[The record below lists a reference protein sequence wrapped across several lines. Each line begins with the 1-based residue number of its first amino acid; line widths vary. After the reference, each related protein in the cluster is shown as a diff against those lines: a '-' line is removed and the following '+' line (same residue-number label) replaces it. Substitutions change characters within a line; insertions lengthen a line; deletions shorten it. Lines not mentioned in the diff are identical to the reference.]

1 MFKRFFLIIFFSILS
16 INSIKADD
24 KISYVDMDYILMN
37 TVAGKSL
44 LENFKK
50 QEKLKIDKFKISD
63 EDFKNKE
70 KKILAKKNLVTNE
83 EINKELRSLQVEFQN
98 YRKNKI
104 KEIDELKA
112 KRNKNILNFIK
123 LINPI
128 IEKYMSDNSIYMVI
142 DKKNVF
148 IASKDYD
155 ITSNLIELIDNQIK
169 NIEIIK

>member
-1 MFKRFFLIIFFSILS
+1 MFKKFIFIIFFSFLS
-16 INSIKADD
+16 VSELKAND
-24 KISYVDMDYILMN
+24 KISYVDMDYIITN
-37 TVAGKSL
+37 TIVGKSL

-50 QEKLKIDKFKISD
+50 EEKLKVKKFKTTD

-112 KRNKNILNFIK
+112 KRNRNILNFIK

-128 IEKYMSDNSIYMVI
+128 IEKYMSDNSISI
-142 DKKNVF
+142 LLDKKNIF
-148 IASKDYD
+148 IASKNYD
-155 ITSNLIELIDNQIK
+155 ITKNLITLIDKDIK
-169 NIEIIK
+169 SIDIE

>member
-1 MFKRFFLIIFFSILS
+1 MFKNFLFIIFFSFLS
-16 INSIKADD
+16 ISELKAND
-24 KISYVDMDYILMN
+24 KISYVDMDYIITN
-37 TVAGKSL
+37 TIVGKSL

-50 QEKLKIDKFKISD
+50 EEKLKVEKFKTSD

-70 KKILAKKNLVTNE
+70 KKILAKKNLITNE

-112 KRNKNILNFIK
+112 KRNRNILNFIK

-128 IEKYMSDNSIYMVI
+128 IEKYMTDNSIVI
-142 DKKNVF
+142 LLDKKNIF
-148 IASKDYD
+148 IASKNYD
-155 ITSNLIELIDNQIK
+155 ITDNLITLIDKDIK
-169 NIEIIK
+169 SIDIE

>member
-1 MFKRFFLIIFFSILS
+1 MFKKFIFVIFFSFLS
-16 INSIKADD
+16 VSELKAND
-24 KISYVDMDYILMN
+24 KISYVDMDYIITN
-37 TVAGKSL
+37 TIAGKSL

-50 QEKLKIDKFKISD
+50 EEKLKVEKFKTTD

-112 KRNKNILNFIK
+112 KRNRNILSFIK

-128 IEKYMSDNSIYMVI
+128 IERYMSDNSIAI
-142 DKKNVF
+142 LFDKKNIF
-148 IASKDYD
+148 IASKNYD
-155 ITSNLIELIDNQIK
+155 ITKNLISLIDKDIK
-169 NIEIIK
+169 SIDIE

>member
-1 MFKRFFLIIFFSILS
+1 MFKNFLFVIFFSFLS
-16 INSIKADD
+16 ISELKAND
-24 KISYVDMDYILMN
+24 KISYVDIDYIITN
-37 TVAGKSL
+37 TIVGKSL

-50 QEKLKIDKFKISD
+50 EEKLKVEKFKTSD

-112 KRNKNILNFIK
+112 KRNRNILNFIK

-128 IEKYMSDNSIYMVI
+128 IEKYMTDNSIGI
-142 DKKNVF
+142 LLDKKNIF
-148 IASKDYD
+148 IASKNYD
-155 ITSNLIELIDNQIK
+155 ITQNLITLIDK
-169 NIEIIK
+169 NIKSIDIE

>member
-1 MFKRFFLIIFFSILS
+1 MSLS
-16 INSIKADD
+16 ELKAND
-24 KISYVDMDYILMN
+24 KISYLDLDYIITN
-37 TVAGKSL
+37 TIVGKSL

-50 QEKLKIDKFKISD
+50 EEKLKIEKFKTSD
-63 EDFKNKE
+63 EGFKNKE

-112 KRNKNILNFIK
+112 KRNRNILNFIK

-128 IEKYMSDNSIYMVI
+128 IEKYMSDNSISI
-142 DKKNVF
+142 LLDKKNIF
-148 IASKDYD
+148 IASKNYD
-155 ITSNLIELIDNQIK
+155 ITKNLITLIDKDIK
-169 NIEIIK
+169 SIDIE

>member
-1 MFKRFFLIIFFSILS
+1 MSVSEL
-16 INSIKADD
+16 KAND
-24 KISYVDMDYILMN
+24 KISYVDMDYIITN
-37 TVAGKSL
+37 TIVGKSL

-50 QEKLKIDKFKISD
+50 EEKLKVKKFKTND
-63 EDFKNKE
+63 EDFKNRE

-112 KRNKNILNFIK
+112 KRNRNILNFIK

-128 IEKYMSDNSIYMVI
+128 IEKYMSDNSIAI
-142 DKKNVF
+142 LLDKKNIF
-148 IASKDYD
+148 IASKNYD
-155 ITSNLIELIDNQIK
+155 ITKNLITLIDKDIK
-169 NIEIIK
+169 SIDIE

>member
-1 MFKRFFLIIFFSILS
+1 MFKKFFFIIFFSILS
-16 INSIKADD
+16 INSIIADD
-24 KISYVDMDYILMN
+24 KISYVDMDYILTN
-37 TVAGKSL
+37 TIAGKSL

-50 QEKLKIDKFKISD
+50 EEKLKIDRFKISD

-104 KEIDELKA
+104 KEIEELKA
-112 KRNKNILNFIK
+112 KRNRNILNFIK

-128 IEKYMSDNSIYMVI
+128 IEKYMSDNSIAI
-142 DKKNVF
+142 LLDKKNIF
-148 IASKDYD
+148 IASKNYD
-155 ITSNLIELIDNQIK
+155 ITKNLITLIDKDIK
-169 NIEIIK
+169 SIDIE

>member
-1 MFKRFFLIIFFSILS
+1 MFKKFLFIIFFSFLS
-16 INSIKADD
+16 VSELKAND
-24 KISYVDMDYILMN
+24 KISYLDLDYIITN
-37 TVAGKSL
+37 TIVGKSL

-50 QEKLKIDKFKISD
+50 EEKLKIEKFKTSD
-63 EDFKNKE
+63 EGFKNKE

-112 KRNKNILNFIK
+112 KRNRNILNFIK

-128 IEKYMSDNSIYMVI
+128 IKKYMSDNSIAI
-142 DKKNVF
+142 LLDKKNIF
-148 IASKDYD
+148 IASKNYD
-155 ITSNLIELIDNQIK
+155 ITKNLITLIDKDIK
-169 NIEIIK
+169 RIDIE

>member
-1 MFKRFFLIIFFSILS
+1 MFKKLFFIIFFSIMS
-16 INSIKADD
+16 VNSIIADD
-24 KISYVDMDYILMN
+24 KISYVDMDYILTN
-37 TVAGKSL
+37 TIAGKSL

-50 QEKLKIDKFKISD
+50 EEKLKIDKFKISD

-104 KEIDELKA
+104 KEIDKLKA
-112 KRNKNILNFIK
+112 KRNRNILKFIK

-128 IEKYMSDNSIYMVI
+128 IEKYMSDNSISI
-142 DKKNVF
+142 LLDKKNIF
-148 IASKDYD
+148 IASKNYD
-155 ITSNLIELIDNQIK
+155 ITKNLITLIDKDIK
-169 NIEIIK
+169 SMDIE

>member
-1 MFKRFFLIIFFSILS
+1 MFKRFILVIFFSVLS
-16 INSIKADD
+16 INSIKAND
-24 KISYVDMDYILMN
+24 KISYVNMDYLISN
-37 TVAGKSL
+37 TIAGKSL
-44 LENFKK
+44 LENLKK
-50 QEKLKIDKFKISD
+50 EEKIKVDKFKISD
-63 EDFKNKE
+63 EDYKNKE

-112 KRNKNILNFIK
+112 KRNRNIVNFLN

-128 IEKYMSDNSIYMVI
+128 IEKYMIENSIYMLM

-148 IASKDYD
+148 IASKEYD
-155 ITSNLIELIDNQIK
+155 ITNNLIELIDNQIK
-169 NIEIIK
+169 TIEIK

>member
-1 MFKRFFLIIFFSILS
+1 M
-16 INSIKADD
+16 ADD
-24 KISYVDMDYILMN
+24 KISYVDMDYILTN
-37 TVAGKSL
+37 TIAGKSL

-50 QEKLKIDKFKISD
+50 EEKLKIDKFKISD

-112 KRNKNILNFIK
+112 KRNRNILNFP
-123 LINPI
+123 LRNI
-128 IEKYMSDNSIYMVI
+128 IMQI
-142 DKKNVF
+142 
-148 IASKDYD
+148 SK
-155 ITSNLIELIDNQIK
+155 
-169 NIEIIK
+169 

>member
-1 MFKRFFLIIFFSILS
+1 MSV
-16 INSIKADD
+16 NSIKAND
-24 KISYVDMDYILMN
+24 KVSYVDMDFLITN
-37 TVAGKSL
+37 TIAGKSL

-50 QEKLKIDKFKISD
+50 VEKLKVDKFKISD

-70 KKILAKKNLVTNE
+70 KKILAKKNLVTND

-112 KRNKNILNFIK
+112 KRNRNILNFIK

-128 IEKYMSDNSIYMVI
+128 IEKYMSDNSIAI
-142 DKKNVF
+142 LLDKKNIF

-155 ITSNLIELIDNQIK
+155 ITQNLVTLINKDIKSIDIE
-169 NIEIIK
+169 

>member
-1 MFKRFFLIIFFSILS
+1 MSVSEL
-16 INSIKADD
+16 KAND
-24 KISYVDMDYILMN
+24 KISYLDLDYIITN
-37 TVAGKSL
+37 TIVGKSL

-50 QEKLKIDKFKISD
+50 EEKLKIEKFKTSD
-63 EDFKNKE
+63 EGFKNKE

-112 KRNKNILNFIK
+112 KRNRNILNFIK

-128 IEKYMSDNSIYMVI
+128 IEKYMSDNSIAI
-142 DKKNVF
+142 LLDKKNIF
-148 IASKDYD
+148 IASKNYD
-155 ITSNLIELIDNQIK
+155 ITKNLVTLIDKDIK
-169 NIEIIK
+169 SIDIE

>member
-1 MFKRFFLIIFFSILS
+1 MFKKFLFIIFFSFLS
-16 INSIKADD
+16 VNELKAND
-24 KISYVDMDYILMN
+24 KISYLDIDYIITN
-37 TVAGKSL
+37 TIVGKSL

-50 QEKLKIDKFKISD
+50 EEKLKVEKFKTSD

-83 EINKELRSLQVEFQN
+83 EINKELRSLQIEFQN

-112 KRNKNILNFIK
+112 KRNRNILNFIK

-128 IEKYMSDNSIYMVI
+128 IEKYMSDNSIVI
-142 DKKNVF
+142 LLDKKNIF
-148 IASKDYD
+148 IASKNYD
-155 ITSNLIELIDNQIK
+155 ITKNLITLIDKDIK
-169 NIEIIK
+169 SIDIE

>member
-1 MFKRFFLIIFFSILS
+1 MFKKFFFIIFFSVLS
-16 INSIKADD
+16 VNSIKAND
-24 KISYVDMDYILMN
+24 KVSYVDMDFLITN
-37 TVAGKSL
+37 TIAGKSL

-50 QEKLKIDKFKISD
+50 EEKLKVDKFKISD

-70 KKILAKKNLVTNE
+70 KKILAKKNLVTND

-112 KRNKNILNFIK
+112 KRNRNILNFIK

-128 IEKYMSDNSIYMVI
+128 IERYMSENSIAI
-142 DKKNVF
+142 LLDKKNIF
-148 IASKDYD
+148 IASKNYD
-155 ITSNLIELIDNQIK
+155 ITKNLVTLIDKDIK
-169 NIEIIK
+169 SVDIE